1 MTTRFTAALG
11 AFILLFA
18 VTAFFPSVA
27 ASASVRSQA
36 VQKQRQNA
44 VTVSLESLKPTIL
57 TQKTK
62 KLVVQ
67 VKIQNLGARALTGAQ
82 VQLLYG
88 ERFGTRSQLDQFSQS
103 QTEEST
109 PHTLHSAQPFDL
121 APGASTT
128 VKLPGNAASAFARYP
143 GELSVYPL
151 AVTVSSPAT
160 GRLGG
165 LHTYINY
172 VDKDAKKN
180 IKPTKVSF
188 VWPLIDGPHRT
199 TDDKFYD
206 DRLADLVDPDSNGR
220 LSRLLS
226 ALDTG
231 GEAVT
236 LAIDPGLLTD
246 VKAMQQDYRIRS
258 QEKDKPGE
266 EKPKNAD
273 ASAWLSKLK
282 TYVKNQKNAFFLTP
296 YGDVDSVALV
306 NRRLASGEGNLLKAA
321 YADKKLGLG
330 LLDKQAETY
339 PYLAWT
345 NGGAINQKTI
355 DRLVANKK
363 LGSNIFLL
371 NSNQL
376 VAGNTPYTPSAATT
390 VQTSKGEN
398 KTAIAFDDTIQQIIS
413 GDTGSPGA
421 ALGAQQ
427 RYLAETAMITAE
439 APNLSRTLVVS
450 PDRRWNPGAA
460 FAKSLLNHKD
470 ARSAWL
476 APAPLDK
483 IAAAKTPDRTFV
495 TYADGERELS
505 RHYLEGVKAMNK
517 EAYAFSRVFSEP
529 DTSLQR
535 AAMRVSSNYWRG
547 TGKRRTAAY
556 KYQSGAVEDHK
567 AELNKISLVS
577 GKKDRQLAGSSGVL
591 RLTIANDFAQGRE
604 PVDIL
609 IEISTYPE
617 KRLVFPDEEGED
629 QNRYLLERRIEAGQK
644 DTIQVPVKLP
654 TGSSF
659 QNRIELQVKILNRDY
674 REINT
679 QSVYVRTTGF
689 SSIGLF
695 ITVGALA
702 VLVLGVGFRGMRA
715 RRRRK
720 EEESQHDGAAV

>member
-1 MTTRFTAALG
+1 M
-11 AFILLFA
+11 LFA

-27 ASASVRSQA
+27 ASASVRSQV
-36 VQKQRQNA
+36 VQKQRQDA
-44 VTVSLESLKPTIL
+44 VTVTLESLKPTIL

-67 VKIQNLGARALTGAQ
+67 VKISNPGTRALTGVQ

-88 ERFGTRSQLDQFSQS
+88 DRFGTRSQLAQFSQS
-103 QTEEST
+103 QGEEST
-109 PHTLHSAQPFDL
+109 PHVLHSAQPFDL

-128 VKLPGNAASAFARYP
+128 VKLPGNTASAFARYP
-143 GELSVYPL
+143 GQLSVYPL
-151 AVTVSSPAT
+151 AVTVSSPVT

-165 LHTYINY
+165 LHTYINH
-172 VDKDAKKN
+172 VAKDAKKN

-199 TDDKFYD
+199 TEDKFYD
-206 DRLADLVDPDSNGR
+206 DRLATLVDPDRNGR

-226 ALDTG
+226 ALGTG
-231 GEAVT
+231 GESVT

-258 QEKDKPGE
+258 RGKDEPGE

-282 TYVKNQKNAFFLTP
+282 TYVKNPKNAFFLTP
-296 YGDVDSVALV
+296 YSDVDSVALV
-306 NRRLASGEGNLLKAA
+306 HRRLASGEGNLLKAA
-321 YADKKLGLG
+321 YADKKLGRD
-330 LLDKQAETY
+330 LLERDETY

-345 NGGAINQKTI
+345 NGGAIDQATI

-363 LGSNIFLL
+363 ADKKLGSDIFLL
-371 NSNQL
+371 SSNQL
-376 VAGNTPYTPSAATT
+376 MAGNTPYTPSAATT
-390 VQTSKGEN
+390 LQTSKGGN

-439 APNLSRTLVVS
+439 APNMSRTLVVS
-450 PDRRWNPGAA
+450 PDRRWSPGAA
-460 FAKSLLNHKD
+460 FAESLLNHKD

-476 APAPLDK
+476 APTPLDK
-483 IAAAKTPDRTFV
+483 VAAAKTPDRTFL
-495 TYADGERELS
+495 TYADGDRELS
-505 RHYLEGVKAMNK
+505 RHYLEGAKAMNK

-547 TGKRRTAAY
+547 IGKRRTAAY
-556 KYQSGAVEDHK
+556 KYQGEAVEDHK
-567 AELNKISLVS
+567 TELNKISLVS
-577 GKKDRQLAGSSGVL
+577 GEKDRQMAGSSGVL

-617 KRLVFPDEEGED
+617 RRLVFPNEEGED
-629 QNRYLLERRIEAGQK
+629 QDRYLLERRIESGQK

-659 QNRIELQVKILNRDY
+659 QNKIELQVKILNRDY

-679 QSVYVRTTGF
+679 QSVFVRTTGF

-702 VLVLGVGFRGMRA
+702 VLVVGVGFRGMRA